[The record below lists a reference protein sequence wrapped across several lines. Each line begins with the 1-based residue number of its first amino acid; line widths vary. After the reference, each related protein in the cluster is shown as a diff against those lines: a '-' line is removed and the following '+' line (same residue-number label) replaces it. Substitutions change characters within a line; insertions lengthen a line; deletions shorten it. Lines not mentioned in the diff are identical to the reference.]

1 MKREY
6 RTSRIIGFRMR
17 AAGNSLVLFGVGSLV
32 VVDIEESARRAGFEI
47 AAAIHNVP
55 GEAAVLDRSRLVPHT
70 AVPLAALEL
79 PFLVPLF
86 NPQNRQRASAEAY
99 AAGFIRACNLIDP
112 TAVVPSS
119 WSLGCGIYVNSGC
132 TIGAATSL
140 DDFVFVNRG
149 ASIGHHVEMGRFVS
163 IGPGAVLGG
172 MVKVGAGVL
181 IGAGAVIVPGITIGE
196 NALIG
201 AGAVIARDVP
211 PHAVVTSSPARAIA
225 SQPGSRRK

>member
-1 MKREY
+1 
-6 RTSRIIGFRMR
+6 MR

-32 VVDIEESARRAGFEI
+32 VVDVEESARRAGFEI

-55 GEAAVLDRSRLVPHT
+55 GEAAVLDRSRLVAHT

-86 NPQNRQRASAEAY
+86 KPQNRQRASGEAY

-112 TAVVPSS
+112 TATVPSS
-119 WSLGCGIYVNSGC
+119 WSLGCGIYINSGC

-149 ASIGHHVEMGRFVS
+149 ASIGHHVALARFVS

-172 MVKVGAGVL
+172 MVKVGAGAL
-181 IGAGAVIVPGITIGE
+181 IGAGAVIVPGITVGE

-201 AGAVIARDVP
+201 AGAVITRDVP
-211 PHAVVTSSPARAIA
+211 PQVVVAPSPTRWISKSVHKRVDVTTS
-225 SQPGSRRK
+225 